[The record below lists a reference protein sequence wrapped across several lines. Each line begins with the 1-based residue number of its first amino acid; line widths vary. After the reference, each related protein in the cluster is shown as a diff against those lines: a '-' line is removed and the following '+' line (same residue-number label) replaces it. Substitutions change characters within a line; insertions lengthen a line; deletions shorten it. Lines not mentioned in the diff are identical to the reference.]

1 MSGGVKIDVTPPEP
15 ERIVHTDKNVLKNP
29 SFELSKRS
37 LSLDNFSMY
46 DMCTLSLDF
55 IPYHWSRDPK
65 SCAAVLS
72 SLKNLAREGNSFLFI
87 KGSLKQDIEGLKV
100 GELYRVTLFS
110 SHSMVNTAPV
120 SNKEGFISVGNS
132 KHVFL
137 LYSRP
142 YRLDEHNSSLSR
154 EIVSWHKH
162 SFYFTATNGKTVL
175 EIGSTEAKTGIFLDN
190 LLFQHVEKIVNNSL
204 AAHVSAQVV
213 YLHQWGSI
221 HGAWSFFE
229 DNSPIAEYSWAI
241 GITFIKCLFCKSIS
255 RIFIIYNL
263 TNFVKDTRKAEHKF
277 KDLPA

>member
-1 MSGGVKIDVTPPEP
+1 MSDGVKIDVTPPEP
-15 ERIVHTDKNVLKNP
+15 ESLVHTNKNLLKNP
-29 SFELSKRS
+29 SFELCKRS
-37 LSLDNFSMY
+37 LSIDNASLY
-46 DMCTLSLDF
+46 DMCTLSPDF
-55 IPYHWSRDPK
+55 IPYYWSLASK
-65 SCAAVLS
+65 SCVTVVS

-110 SHSMVNTAPV
+110 SHLMVNAATV

-137 LYSRP
+137 LYSKP
-142 YRLDEHNSSLSR
+142 YRRDEHSTSLSR

-175 EIGSTEAKTGIFLDN
+175 EIGSTEAKTGIFFDN
-190 LLFQHVEKIVNNSL
+190 LLLQHVEKIVNKSV
-204 AAHVSAQVV
+204 AAHVSAQVK

-229 DNSPIAEYSWAI
+229 DNSPITDYSWAI
-241 GITFIKCLFCKSIS
+241 GITYIT
-255 RIFIIYNL
+255 IFILQINIIKIYVMYL
-263 TNFVKDTRKAEHKF
+263 K
-277 KDLPA
+277 